1 MLRCGHRR
9 SSASLAET
17 RRMLGFPPIL
27 ENDMKVSMIAL
38 ALAVSATTLPAFA
51 ANPAA
56 AVSNVD
62 GQHTQQWT
70 PAQNTAAKSRLEVR
84 QELARAT
91 KSGELASLNKIYQ
104 GS

>member
-1 MLRCGHRR
+1 
-9 SSASLAET
+9 
-17 RRMLGFPPIL
+17 
-27 ENDMKVSMIAL
+27 MKVSMIAL
-38 ALAVSATTLPAFA
+38 ALAVSAATLPAFA

-62 GQHTQQWT
+62 GQHAQQWA